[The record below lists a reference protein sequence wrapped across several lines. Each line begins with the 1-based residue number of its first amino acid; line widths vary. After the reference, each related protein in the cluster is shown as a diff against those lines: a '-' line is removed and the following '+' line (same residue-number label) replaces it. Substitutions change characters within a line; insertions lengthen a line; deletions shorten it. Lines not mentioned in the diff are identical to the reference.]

1 MTALRM
7 IFTSFR
13 GEPMLARLVRLGDR
27 YGLKGCITHSLEDKY
42 TRDKEPLIE
51 FYTLVGGDKDGD
63 LAWDG
68 VKGYWFI
75 SRYYLSTFMGTCEY
89 SRDGGPVRNGLSLY
103 GGYPEYD
110 LDAQDCQKVA
120 ARIESLDQGEGNED

>member
-1 MTALRM
+1 MTAPRM
-7 IFTSFR
+7 TFTSFR
-13 GEPMLARLVRLGDR
+13 GMPMLALLVRLGDR
-27 YGLKGCITHSLEDKY
+27 YGFNGCITHGDKH
-42 TRDKEPLIE
+42 THRKEPLIE
-51 FYTLVGGDKDGD
+51 FYILIGDDTEGT

-75 SRYYLSTFMGTCEY
+75 SRYYLSTFLGKSKY
-89 SRDGGPVRNGLSLY
+89 SFNGGPVRNGLSLD

-120 ARIESLDQGEGNED
+120 AWIESLDQGEGNEA